1 VIGASPAAAS
11 VVVGQVG
18 TSGGTCGGP
27 LDLIQTGVA
36 AGSSYTF
43 SETGTVTSW
52 SHNAFVA
59 PSQMM
64 AMKIFRKVSDP
75 DIYQVVAHD
84 GPHPISSGLFNTF
97 PANVHVE
104 AGDLLGLNA
113 NPAGCVFPGTTP
125 DTFQAR
131 SASDLANGQAAQFN
145 PGTGSRLDISAVL
158 EPSNAITVGATTPNK
173 KKGTA
178 TLDLTLPNPGDL
190 TASGSGVQAS
200 SAGGAHASRAV
211 TTGPAQLL
219 ISATGKKRK
228 KLNQKGKVTLSVAI
242 TYTPENGAPGTQS
255 VQVQLKKKVRKKK

>member
-1 VIGASPAAAS
+1 M
-11 VVVGQVG
+11 
-18 TSGGTCGGP
+18 
-27 LDLIQTGVA
+27 A

-64 AMKIFRKVSDP
+64 TMKIFRKVSDP

-113 NPAGCVFPGTTP
+113 NPAGCVFLGTTA
-125 DTFQAR
+125 DTFLSR
-131 SASDLANGQAAQFN
+131 GSSDLANGQAAQFS

-158 EPSNAITVGATTPNK
+158 EPSNAITVGAATPNK

-178 TLDLTLPNPGDL
+178 TLDLTLPNPGAL
-190 TASGSGVQAS
+190 TASGTGVQAS
-200 SAGGAHASRAV
+200 SAGGANASRAV
-211 TTGPAQLL
+211 TAGPTQVL
-219 ISATGKKRK
+219 IQATGKQRK
-228 KLNQKGKVTLSVAI
+228 KLKKKGKVTLSVVI
-242 TYTPENGAPGTQS
+242 TYTPENGAAANQTVPVKLQ
-255 VQVQLKKKVRKKK
+255 KKVRKKK